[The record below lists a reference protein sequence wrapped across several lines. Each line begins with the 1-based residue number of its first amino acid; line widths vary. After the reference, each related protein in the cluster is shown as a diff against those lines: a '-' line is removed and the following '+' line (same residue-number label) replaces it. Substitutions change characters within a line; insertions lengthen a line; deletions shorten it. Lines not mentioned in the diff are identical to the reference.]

1 MSEEEWRVIFDFPD
15 YAVSNLGRIKRLT
28 SVSKAPEIGR
38 LAISQA
44 CGTCA
49 LKVAA

>member
-1 MSEEEWRVIFDFPD
+1 MVE
-15 YAVSNLGRIKRLT
+15 AG
-28 SVSKAPEIGR
+28 SKAPEIGR
-38 LAISQA
+38 PAISQA